1 MKQKLKCKKHPLR
14 FAMAMERNLITVPC
28 ENEVRPEKE
37 DALDWKIGGSRTRE
51 DGLKEAQYGDTFYLC
66 TIIF

>member
-37 DALDWKIGGSRTRE
+37 DALDWTIGGSRTRE